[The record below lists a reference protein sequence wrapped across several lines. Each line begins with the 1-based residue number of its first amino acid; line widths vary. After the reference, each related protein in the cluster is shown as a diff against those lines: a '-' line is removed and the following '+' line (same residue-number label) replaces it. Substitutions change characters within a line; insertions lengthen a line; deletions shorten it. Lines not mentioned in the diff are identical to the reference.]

1 VPSPST
7 TPAIRSRELLYP
19 LGYPVAVETDDS
31 RVQSLIEKWWGGWPQ
46 LVPGEPLKVAI
57 RRGKVEQVAPKMK
70 FQSSTEG
77 FRLDGAA
84 SASFDAASLSLH
96 IQTGHPLSEHFL
108 HTALLAALD
117 FSIFTPLHAACVV
130 KSGVGLVLCG
140 DSGAGKSTLAYAC
153 ARQGWTLVSDDS
165 LHALPGHGTTVASFS
180 STIHLREPVR
190 ALFPELRSEQMGVAP
205 NGKQAITILPTQRG
219 FQTARTASV
228 DRVIFLSRRAGP
240 TRLTPFSLEAAA
252 QYFFKY
258 LWQPDLAGH
267 QRRLR
272 EMVNSTGALL
282 LEFEHIEQAVAALEH
297 LLKEEGVAA

>member
-1 VPSPST
+1 M
-7 TPAIRSRELLYP
+7 L
-19 LGYPVAVETDDS
+19 
-31 RVQSLIEKWWGGWPQ
+31 EKWWGGWPQ
-46 LVPGEPLKVAI
+46 LVAGEPLKVAI
-57 RRGKVEQVAPKMK
+57 REGNGEQAQKMN
-70 FQSSTEG
+70 FQSSAAG
-77 FRLDGAA
+77 FHLNGVA
-84 SASFDAASLSLH
+84 SARFDTASLSLR
-96 IQTGHPLSEHFL
+96 IQTGHRLSEHFF

-130 KSGVGLVLCG
+130 KDGVGVVLCG

-165 LHALPGHGTTVASFS
+165 LHALPGHGTTIASFS

-190 ALFPELRSEQMGVAP
+190 GLFPELRSEQMGVAP
-205 NGKQAITILPTQRG
+205 NGKQAITILPPQRG

-228 DRVIFLSRRAGP
+228 ERAIFLSRRPGP
-240 TRLTPFSLEAAA
+240 PRLAPYNLEAAA

-267 QRRLR
+267 QHRLR
-272 EMVNSTGALL
+272 EMVNSTGVLL
-282 LEFEHIEQAVAALEH
+282 FEFEHIDQAVDALEH

>member
-1 VPSPST
+1 M
-7 TPAIRSRELLYP
+7 AI
-19 LGYPVAVETDDS
+19 ETNDS
-31 RVQSLIEKWWGGWPQ
+31 QVWSSLEKWWGGWPQ
-46 LVPGEPLKVAI
+46 LVAGEPLKIAI
-57 RRGKVEQVAPKMK
+57 REGNRNEPHKMNFRSSVA
-70 FQSSTEG
+70 G
-77 FRLDGAA
+77 FHLDGVG
-84 SASFDAASLSLH
+84 SARFDASSLSLH
-96 IQTGHPLSEHFL
+96 IQTGHRISEHFL

-130 KSGVGLVLCG
+130 KDGVGVVLCG

-165 LHALPGHGTTVASFS
+165 LHALPGHGTTIASFS
-180 STIHLREPVR
+180 STVHLREPVR
-190 ALFPELRSEQMGVAP
+190 GLFPELRSEQMGVAP
-205 NGKQAITILPTQRG
+205 NGKQAITILPQQRG
-219 FQTARTASV
+219 FHTSRTASV
-228 DRVIFLSRRAGP
+228 ERAIFLSRRPGP
-240 TRLTPFSLEAAA
+240 PRLTPYNHEAAA

-282 LEFEHIEQAVAALEH
+282 FEFEHIEQAVDALEH

>member
-1 VPSPST
+1 M
-7 TPAIRSRELLYP
+7 
-19 LGYPVAVETDDS
+19 GYPVAVETNDS
-31 RVQSLIEKWWGGWPQ
+31 SEWSAVEKCWGGWPQ
-46 LVPGEPLKVAI
+46 LVAGEPLKVVI
-57 RRGKVEQVAPKMK
+57 QRGNVKQVAPKMK
-70 FQSSTEG
+70 FQSSTAG
-77 FRLDGAA
+77 FRLDGDA
-84 SASFDAASLSLH
+84 SARFDAASLSLH
-96 IQTGHPLSEHFL
+96 IQTAYPLSEHFL

-130 KSGVGLVLCG
+130 KDGVGVVLCG

-153 ARQGWTLVSDDS
+153 ARRGWTLISDDS
-165 LHALPGHGTTVASFS
+165 LHALPGHGATIASYS

-205 NGKQAITILPTQRG
+205 NGKQAITILPPQRG

-228 DRVIFLSRRAGP
+228 ERAIFLSRRVGP
-240 TRLTPFSLEAAA
+240 PRLTPFDLEAAA

-282 LEFEHIEQAVAALEH
+282 LEFEHIEQAVGALEH